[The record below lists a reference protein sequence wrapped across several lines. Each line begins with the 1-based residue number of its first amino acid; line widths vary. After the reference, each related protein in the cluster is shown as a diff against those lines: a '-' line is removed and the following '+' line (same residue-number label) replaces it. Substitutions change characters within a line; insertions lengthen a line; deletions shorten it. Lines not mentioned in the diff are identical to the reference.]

1 MDEPRGEPN
10 DAGDTPWLTLSEA
23 AARSGRHIGALR
35 SLIRRRRILAR
46 KGNGGQWLV
55 QLRDDP
61 MAEPDAASGSP
72 NGSTG
77 SARGLASGDAMAEL
91 TAEVAELR
99 EQLARAEVEREAARA
114 VATAEMTA
122 AKTSAAAEVKAARDT
137 AAAEV
142 AAKDA
147 VIADLREELAW
158 HRRPWRRRWRG

>member
-1 MDEPRGEPN
+1 MDEPN
-10 DAGDTPWLTLSEA
+10 DAGDAPWFTLSEA

-35 SLIRRRRILAR
+35 SLVRRGRIPAR

-55 QLRDDP
+55 QLPDNP
-61 MAEPDAASGSP
+61 LAEPDTA
-72 NGSTG
+72 NGSSAGLAIG
-77 SARGLASGDAMAEL
+77 SADSYALAEL

-114 VATAEMTA
+114 VATAEMIAT
-122 AKTSAAAEVKAARDT
+122 KTSAAAEIKAARDT

-147 VIADLREELAW
+147 VIAELKVLLADA
-158 HRRPWRRRWRG
+158 RRPWWRRWMG